1 MKALLL
7 TGTGGLE
14 HLALGE
20 VPRPSL
26 TNPGDVR
33 VRLRAAALNRLD
45 LWVAGGIPGIRYD
58 FPHLPG
64 SDGAGVVEEIGSG
77 GSPFQVGD
85 RVLINPGIS
94 CGDCEWCA
102 AGEQPLCPSFGILGE
117 HRPGTLAEEIV
128 VPGRNLAAVPTGW
141 SWAEAA
147 ALPLATI
154 TAWRM
159 LTTRAALG
167 PGETVLIWGIGGG
180 VALAALRIA
189 RLLGARVIVTSGSAE
204 KLARAQRLGA
214 DLGINHATDDVPRV
228 VREYTGK
235 RGVEVVVDS
244 VGEKTWER
252 SLRCLGRRGRLVTCG
267 ATSGPMVTTDLRR
280 LFWYQWSLLGS
291 TMGSDGEFRA
301 VVAEAAAGRLTPE
314 IDSVVPF
321 ADAIAAFRRL
331 ESGAQFGKVVVE
343 MPV

>member
-1 MKALLL
+1 VKALLL

-14 HLALGE
+14 HLELGE
-20 VPRPSL
+20 LPRPLLSS
-26 TNPGDVR
+26 PADVR

-64 SDGAGVVEEIGSG
+64 SDGAGVVEEVGPG

-94 CGDCEWCA
+94 CGECDWCA
-102 AGEQPLCPSFGILGE
+102 AGEQPLCQSFGILGE

-128 VPGRNLAAVPTGW
+128 VPGRNLAPIPAGW

-159 LTTRAALG
+159 LTRRAALG

-204 KLARAQRLGA
+204 KLARAGELGA
-214 DLGINHATDDVPRV
+214 ELGINHATEDVPGV
-228 VREYTGK
+228 VREYTDR
-235 RGVEVVVDS
+235 RGVDVVVDS
-244 VGEKTWER
+244 VGEKTWDR
-252 SLRCLGRRGRLVTCG
+252 SLRCLARRGRLVVCG

-291 TMGSDGEFRA
+291 TMGSDAEFRA
-301 VVAEAAAGRLTPE
+301 MVAEATAGRLRPE
-314 IDSVVPF
+314 IDRVYPF